1 MLNKDKSYIFGILIT
16 DGSLYLTTRNRGK
29 VTLEISKKDED
40 LVDKLIKLVPFSTK
54 STRTR
59 KTNFC
64 ASGTDFVSFKNYRR
78 EFRENLIENGFPT
91 KNKAINAST
100 PSEEY
105 DEVSFWSGVI
115 DGDGSIGVTNKNEP
129 FVSLVTKSE
138 NLKNKYLEFLHKN
151 FGIAKNVNKN
161 KRDNVYNIVV
171 KNKNAR
177 DLVDLLYNNKEIHL
191 NRKYDKAMFILE
203 NFQY

>member
-1 MLNKDKSYIFGILIT
+1 MNENESYVFGILVT
-16 DGSLYLTTRNRGK
+16 DGNLFLSTRNRGR
-29 VTLEISKKDED
+29 VQLEISKKDED
-40 LVDKLIKLVPFSTK
+40 LVDKLVQMIPFSTK
-54 STRTR
+54 VSRTR
-59 KTNFC
+59 STNF
-64 ASGTDFVSFKNYRR
+64 SKSETNYVSFRNYRL
-78 EFRENLIENGFPT
+78 EFRKKLVDNGFPIKDKT
-91 KNKAINAST
+91 LNAST
-100 PSEEY
+100 PLCEYEEN
-105 DEVSFWSGVI
+105 SFWRGVI
-115 DGDGSIGVTNKNEP
+115 DGDGSVGITKKNEP

-138 NLKNKYLEFLHKN
+138 NLKNKYLEFLHKK
-151 FGIAKNVNKN
+151 FGITKNVNRN